1 MIKKILLLP
10 VLIVGLAACNKK
22 EATSLNFNISADK
35 TEIKAGDTVTF
46 TITGNPEQLTFYSGE
61 KSHNYEYRDRVKAD
75 GIPQLSFTSYR
86 QYGTQENTL
95 SLLASSDF
103 SGTYT
108 AQAVSA
114 ATWTDIT
121 NKAKFSTGAD
131 NTPSGTIDLSDLKS
145 DKPVFLAFRF
155 IGSTA
160 STQRTW
166 TIKNFVLNNLLPDGN
181 LVAVTSQ
188 ADAGWVSVNMNN
200 SPRNWTSTTSQ
211 LQFQGGVAGIGNNE
225 GWAITKALYFTKVT
239 PDRGVAL
246 KNMSTRMDSYQ
257 YVYTLEGPYTATFVA
272 SNVNE
277 YGSNSD
283 VKQVA
288 ISVQP
293 H

>member
-1 MIKKILLLP
+1 MKKILLLP
-10 VLIVGLAACNKK
+10 VLVIVLAACNKK
-22 EATSLNFNISADK
+22 EAASLNFNVSADK
-35 TEIKAGDTVTF
+35 SEIKAGDTVSF
-46 TITGNPEQLTFYSGE
+46 TIAGNPEQLTFYSGE
-61 KSHNYEYRDRVKAD
+61 KSHNYEYRDRITAD
-75 GIPQLSFTSYR
+75 GTPQLSFTSYR

-103 SGTYT
+103 SGVYT
-108 AQAVSA
+108 AAAVNA

-121 NKAKFSTGAD
+121 SRAIFSTGTD
-131 NTPSGTIDLSDLKS
+131 NTASGIIDLSDLKS

-155 IGSTA
+155 TGSTV

-166 TIKNFVLNNLLPDGN
+166 TIKNLVLNNLLPDGN
-181 LVAVTSQ
+181 LVAVTSI

-200 SPRNWTSTTSQ
+200 SPRSWAFTTSQ
-211 LQFQGGVAGIGNNE
+211 LQFQGGAAAIGDNL

-257 YVYTLEGPYTATFVA
+257 YVYSSEGTFTATFAA
-272 SNVNE
+272 SNANR

-283 VKQVA
+283 VKQLT

-293 H
+293 R